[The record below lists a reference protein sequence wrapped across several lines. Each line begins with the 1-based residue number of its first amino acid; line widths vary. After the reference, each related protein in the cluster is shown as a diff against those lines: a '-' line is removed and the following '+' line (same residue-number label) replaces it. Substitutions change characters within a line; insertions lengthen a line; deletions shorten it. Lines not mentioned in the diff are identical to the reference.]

1 MRKIKSEGKTVGIL
15 IGLRNSQS
23 VRKLFARLRISQCSC
38 EIGKAVANF
47 ANHIA
52 KFAMRN
58 FAKDFDIFVRQ
69 MNSAIVVFEFR
80 NANFALPNSQC
91 QIRNAKWLPTD
102 CQLFAKIPVLLFLF
116 RFSIY
121 APKFAQNF

>member
-1 MRKIKSEGKTVGIL
+1 MQNKIGGQNSGGKLKI
-15 IGLRNSQS
+15 SQT
-23 VRKLFARLRISQCSC
+23 VRK
-38 EIGKAVANF
+38 VANFAMQLRKF

-52 KFAMRN
+52 NFAMRN